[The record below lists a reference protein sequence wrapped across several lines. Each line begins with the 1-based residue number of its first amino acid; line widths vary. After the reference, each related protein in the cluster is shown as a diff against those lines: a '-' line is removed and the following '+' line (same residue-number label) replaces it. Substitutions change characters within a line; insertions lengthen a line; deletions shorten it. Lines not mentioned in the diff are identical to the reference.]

1 MSSAPH
7 NAEEA
12 RYRALV
18 ELDPEAPGAQET
30 LVAGLHDDSWR
41 VRRAAALGFDRLPER
56 EAAVGRLISVLGER
70 DETGA
75 RNAAAEAL
83 MSLGE
88 AAVAPLVRLLGH
100 ADPDQRKFAAD
111 ILGQLGRPGAE
122 PALVKTMLE
131 DADLNV
137 RVSAAEALGRT
148 GGEESVRAL
157 ERVLR
162 AAEPLL
168 QVAALESLAQLQ
180 RPPPLPELVPLL
192 NTPALRRST
201 YRLLGLVQQVA
212 ATELLCRGLGAESR
226 TVREAALAALGTQ
239 VGLAAPSL
247 RVELEAAV
255 RLALKRL
262 PGAAGWV
269 AESLAAE
276 DAALQSGALVAAAAL
291 REPQLAVLVAEVAK
305 EDSLLPE
312 VLRTL
317 SHFGPEAGRA
327 LLAGLEHMSL
337 QAREVSG
344 QVLVD
349 MVDSTY
355 VPELVEMLTWG
366 ENDLQVLAVQA
377 LGRTRSPEAVEP
389 LSRLLDN
396 PALAGVA
403 ARALVTLASSFPEAV
418 SQVLEEAL
426 ARGAQPPV
434 VRALVWVG
442 GASSLPVLRRAA
454 REASPGLRA
463 AAVEVLAEVEPAVG
477 LEMARLALTDE
488 AAQVRA
494 AAVRVVGQL
503 GDGSVG
509 SLLRHVLHDEDVDVK
524 LAAVDAVGACG
535 ATDRTGDLEALV
547 QHPDGAVA
555 FRAVQSLARLGV
567 LRDEVLLRATAHSD
581 AEVVKAALL
590 VGAASAQGVAL
601 AVKLLG
607 HGSWD
612 VRVAAARV
620 LGDSGG
626 PPCLSAARAAL
637 VAETDDLARHAL
649 EDAVERLARR

>member
-1 MSSAPH
+1 MSPAPL
-7 NAEEA
+7 NAEEV

-18 ELDPEAPGAQET
+18 ELDPEAPGAREE

-41 VRRAAALGFDRLPER
+41 VRRAAAAGFVRLPER

-83 MSLGE
+83 VGLGE
-88 AAVAPLVRLLGH
+88 VAVAPLVRLLGH
-100 ADPDQRKFAAD
+100 VDPDQRKFAAD
-111 ILGQLGRPGAE
+111 ILGLLGRPGAE

-131 DADLNV
+131 DGDLNV

-148 GGEESVRAL
+148 GGEETVRAL

-162 AAEPLL
+162 TAQPLL

-239 VGLAAPSL
+239 VALAAPSL
-247 RVELEAAV
+247 RVEMEAAV

-262 PGAAGWV
+262 PGAADWV

-276 DAALQSGALVAAAAL
+276 DANLQSGALVAAAAL
-291 REPQLAVLVAEVAK
+291 REPQLAVRVAEVAQ

-337 QAREVSG
+337 QAREVAG

-349 MVDSTY
+349 MVDASY

-366 ENDLQVLAVQA
+366 EQDLQVLAVQA

-418 SQVLEEAL
+418 SQVLVEAL

-488 AAQVRA
+488 AAPVRA

-503 GDGSVG
+503 GDGTVG

-524 LAAVDAVGACG
+524 LAAVDAVGECG
-535 ATDRTGDLEALV
+535 ATDRTADLEALV
-547 QHPDGAVA
+547 RHPDGAVA
-555 FRAVQSLARLGV
+555 FRAVQALARLGV
-567 LRDEVLLRATAHSD
+567 LRDEVLLHATAHSD

-590 VGAASAQGVAL
+590 LGAASAQGVDL

-626 PPCLSAARAAL
+626 PPCLPAARAAL
-637 VAETDDLARHAL
+637 GAETDDLARHAL